1 MHLSQI
7 QVSNRSRIGEGS
19 TSVDGKHTHPCAGD
33 LKPGVV
39 LQARPQTNVQNRPVW
54 HNIWVIKRD
63 KGKRK
68 FKCIQRQEVPD
79 GKAEDA
85 LENHVCQ
92 ALQAGTL
99 VGARIPEIASI
110 TRRIRK
116 DLNMMN
122 SERPKCR
129 KMNSKGCRIS
139 VPPSLFPAYAEDVR

>member
-1 MHLSQI
+1 M
-7 QVSNRSRIGEGS
+7 
-19 TSVDGKHTHPCAGD
+19 
-33 LKPGVV
+33 
-39 LQARPQTNVQNRPVW
+39 
-54 HNIWVIKRD
+54 
-63 KGKRK
+63 
-68 FKCIQRQEVPD
+68 QRHEVPD

-99 VGARIPEIASI
+99 VGARIPEIASR

-129 KMNSKGCRIS
+129 SMNSKRFRIS
-139 VPPSLFPAYAEDVR
+139 VPPSKFPDYAKDLR